1 MEENTRKKVSKIC
14 IEAKDKM
21 ETTAEA
27 WVFVGTDNVNHID
40 TSWVYVNEENEEG
53 ITKMIL
59 LISSL
64 TLIGQKLVDAI
75 IKSGALT
82 GDKLQE
88 YVEMAMQMI
97 KAKEREAEKC

>member
-1 MEENTRKKVSKIC
+1 MEENMRKRVSKIC

-27 WVFVGTDNVNHID
+27 WVFVGTDRTNKID
-40 TSWVYVNEENEEG
+40 TSWVYIEEEKEEG
-53 ITKMIL
+53 IAKMIYM
-59 LISSL
+59 ISAL
-64 TLIGQKLVDAI
+64 ALIGQKLVDAI
-75 IKSGALT
+75 IQSGAMT

-97 KAKEREAEKC
+97 KAKEKEAEKC